1 MSRRSM
7 IFSIVVSALLIPA
20 LVRAQDQNQQDRGG
34 DNANRQDRG
43 GQGMGRGNF
52 DPATFRQQM
61 LDRMREQL
69 GANEDEWK
77 VLSPKIEKVF
87 TAQRESRGGMGG
99 FGFGGGGRGRNRGGD
114 GGTRGAGGGGDN
126 QQPSAVQAATEDL
139 RNTLDNKNASADDI
153 SAKLKTLREARDK
166 ARGELQT
173 AQKELKEV
181 LTQRQEATLVSMGM
195 LE

>member
-69 GANEDEWK
+69 GANDDEWK

-99 FGFGGGGRGRNRGGD
+99 FGFGGGRRGRGGD
-114 GGTRGAGGGGDN
+114 GGGGRGPGAGGGGDN

-139 RNTLDNKNASADDI
+139 RNTLENKSASADDI
-153 SAKLKTLREARDK
+153 AAKLKT
-166 ARGELQT
+166 
-173 AQKELKEV
+173 
-181 LTQRQEATLVSMGM
+181 
-195 LE
+195 